1 MADLLEMKIR
11 GELEE
16 EVMDLESMNLLL
28 NQDDDD
34 ALT

>member
-16 EVMDLESMNLLL
+16 EVMDWESMNLLL